1 MIVYFIMMTVRESC
15 FLTRFS
21 HWLKTSQLSFT
32 VAIGNCDIKRIRSLL
47 LALLIIQTCILVS
60 CARTDRGED
69 NLDQLIEME
78 GDIYRDQ
85 EVSTQRI
92 EEIEEAI
99 RRYRK
104 EVERTVDATGQ
115 VGIYYKMLAIEYMRG
130 GMYGAAYDTLKQAI
144 DIYPENPI
152 LFYYSAVCAARMS
165 RAQVLEEDRE
175 RWLERSVTLYRR
187 AIDLDPG
194 YADALYGLS
203 VLYVFELERPEEAEA
218 LLETMLTVES
228 KEIEGRFLLAGVYY
242 RLGKLEQALELYKEI
257 ESLSEVEQKRQEARD
272 NKKRI
277 EDELYGTQ

>member
-1 MIVYFIMMTVRESC
+1 VIVYF
-15 FLTRFS
+15 
-21 HWLKTSQLSFT
+21 
-32 VAIGNCDIKRIRSLL
+32 NKRIRSLL

-242 RLGKLEQALELYKEI
+242 RLGKLEQALELYTEI

>member
-1 MIVYFIMMTVRESC
+1 MIVYF
-15 FLTRFS
+15 
-21 HWLKTSQLSFT
+21 K
-32 VAIGNCDIKRIRSLL
+32 KRMRSLL

-60 CARTDRGED
+60 CARIDRGED

>member
-1 MIVYFIMMTVRESC
+1 M
-15 FLTRFS
+15 
-21 HWLKTSQLSFT
+21 
-32 VAIGNCDIKRIRSLL
+32 
-47 LALLIIQTCILVS
+47 ALLIIQTCILVS

-194 YADALYGLS
+194 YADSLYGLS

>member
-1 MIVYFIMMTVRESC
+1 MIVYF
-15 FLTRFS
+15 
-21 HWLKTSQLSFT
+21 
-32 VAIGNCDIKRIRSLL
+32 NKRIRSLL

>member
-1 MIVYFIMMTVRESC
+1 M
-15 FLTRFS
+15 
-21 HWLKTSQLSFT
+21 
-32 VAIGNCDIKRIRSLL
+32 
-47 LALLIIQTCILVS
+47 ALLIIQTCILVS

>member
-1 MIVYFIMMTVRESC
+1 MIVYF
-15 FLTRFS
+15 
-21 HWLKTSQLSFT
+21 
-32 VAIGNCDIKRIRSLL
+32 NKRMRSLL
-47 LALLIIQTCILVS
+47 SALLIIQTCILVS
-60 CARTDRGED
+60 CARIDRGED

-104 EVERTVDATGQ
+104 EVERTVDAAGQ

-194 YADALYGLS
+194 YSDALYGLS

-257 ESLSEVEQKRQEARD
+257 ESLSEVEKKRQEARD
-272 NKKRI
+272 NEKRI

>member
-1 MIVYFIMMTVRESC
+1 VTVYIMKLM
-15 FLTRFS
+15 
-21 HWLKTSQLSFT
+21 
-32 VAIGNCDIKRIRSLL
+32 RSLL
-47 LALLIIQTCILVS
+47 LGILTIQTCILVS
-60 CARTDRGED
+60 CARIDRGED
-69 NLDQLIEME
+69 TLDQLIEME

-85 EVSTQRI
+85 EVSAQRI

-99 RRYRK
+99 GRYSK

-130 GMYGAAYDTLKQAI
+130 GMYGAAYDALKQAI
-144 DIYPENPI
+144 EVHPENPI

-165 RAQVLEEDRE
+165 KAQVLGEDRE
-175 RWLERSVTLYRR
+175 RWLERSVVLYRR

-203 VLYVFELERPEEAEA
+203 VLYVFELERPEEAET

-257 ESLSEVEQKRQEARD
+257 ESLSTAEQKRQEARD
-272 NKKRI
+272 NRKRI
-277 EDELYGTQ
+277 EDELYGAQ

>member
-1 MIVYFIMMTVRESC
+1 MVVYFM
-15 FLTRFS
+15 
-21 HWLKTSQLSFT
+21 
-32 VAIGNCDIKRIRSLL
+32 KRMRSPL
-47 LALLIIQTCILVS
+47 LALMIIQTCILVS
-60 CARTDRGED
+60 CARIDRGGED
-69 NLDQLIEME
+69 TLDQLIEME

-85 EVSTQRI
+85 EVSAQRI

-115 VGIYYKMLAIEYMRG
+115 MGIYYKMLAIEYMRG

-144 DIYPENPI
+144 DIHPENPI
-152 LFYYSAVCAARMS
+152 LFYYSAVLAARMS
-165 RAQVLEEDRE
+165 KAQVLEEDRE
-175 RWLERSVTLYRR
+175 RWLERSVTLYLR

-194 YADALYGLS
+194 YAGALYGLS

-218 LLETMLTVES
+218 LLETMLIVES

-257 ESLSEVEQKRQEARD
+257 ESLSKVEQKRQDART
-272 NKKRI
+272 NRKRI
-277 EDELYGTQ
+277 EDELYGAQ

>member
-1 MIVYFIMMTVRESC
+1 MIVYFIMKRM
-15 FLTRFS
+15 
-21 HWLKTSQLSFT
+21 KSF
-32 VAIGNCDIKRIRSLL
+32 L

-60 CARTDRGED
+60 CARIDRGED
-69 NLDQLIEME
+69 TLDRLIEME

-85 EVSTQRI
+85 EVSAQRI

-99 RRYRK
+99 GRYRK

-115 VGIYYKMLAIEYMRG
+115 LGIYYKMLAIEYMRG
-130 GMYGAAYDTLKQAI
+130 GMYGAAYNALMQAI
-144 DIYPENPI
+144 EIHPENPI
-152 LFYYSAVCAARMS
+152 LFYYCAVCAARMS
-165 RAQVLEEDRE
+165 KAQVLAEDQE
-175 RWLERSVTLYRR
+175 QWLERSETLYRR

-218 LLETMLTVES
+218 LLETLLSVES

-257 ESLSEVEQKRQEARD
+257 ESLSEVKQKRQNARD
-272 NKKRI
+272 NRKRI
-277 EDELYGTQ
+277 EDELYGAQ

>member
-1 MIVYFIMMTVRESC
+1 VIVYF
-15 FLTRFS
+15 
-21 HWLKTSQLSFT
+21 K
-32 VAIGNCDIKRIRSLL
+32 KRMRSLL

-60 CARTDRGED
+60 CARIDRGED

>member
-1 MIVYFIMMTVRESC
+1 MIVYF
-15 FLTRFS
+15 
-21 HWLKTSQLSFT
+21 
-32 VAIGNCDIKRIRSLL
+32 NKRIRSLL

-144 DIYPENPI
+144 NIYPENPI

>member
-1 MIVYFIMMTVRESC
+1 M
-15 FLTRFS
+15 
-21 HWLKTSQLSFT
+21 
-32 VAIGNCDIKRIRSLL
+32 
-47 LALLIIQTCILVS
+47 ALLIIQTCILVS
-60 CARTDRGED
+60 CARIDRGED

-152 LFYYSAVCAARMS
+152 LFYYSAICAARMS
-165 RAQVLEEDRE
+165 RAQVLGEDRE

>member
-1 MIVYFIMMTVRESC
+1 MIVYF
-15 FLTRFS
+15 
-21 HWLKTSQLSFT
+21 
-32 VAIGNCDIKRIRSLL
+32 NKRIRSLL

-104 EVERTVDATGQ
+104 EVERTVDAAGQ

>member
-1 MIVYFIMMTVRESC
+1 
-15 FLTRFS
+15 
-21 HWLKTSQLSFT
+21 
-32 VAIGNCDIKRIRSLL
+32 

>member
-1 MIVYFIMMTVRESC
+1 M
-15 FLTRFS
+15 
-21 HWLKTSQLSFT
+21 
-32 VAIGNCDIKRIRSLL
+32 
-47 LALLIIQTCILVS
+47 ALLIIQTCILVS
-60 CARTDRGED
+60 CARIDRGED

>member
-1 MIVYFIMMTVRESC
+1 VIVYF
-15 FLTRFS
+15 
-21 HWLKTSQLSFT
+21 K
-32 VAIGNCDIKRIRSLL
+32 KRLRSLL

>member
-1 MIVYFIMMTVRESC
+1 M
-15 FLTRFS
+15 
-21 HWLKTSQLSFT
+21 
-32 VAIGNCDIKRIRSLL
+32 
-47 LALLIIQTCILVS
+47 ALLIIQTCILVS
-60 CARTDRGED
+60 CARIDRGED

-152 LFYYSAVCAARMS
+152 LFYYSAICAARMS